1 MVATGLRVEAICDV
15 VVDVDLFAPSLLRDR
30 EWAWHDRSDQLL

>member
-15 VVDVDLFAPSLLRDR
+15 VDLFAPSLLRDR